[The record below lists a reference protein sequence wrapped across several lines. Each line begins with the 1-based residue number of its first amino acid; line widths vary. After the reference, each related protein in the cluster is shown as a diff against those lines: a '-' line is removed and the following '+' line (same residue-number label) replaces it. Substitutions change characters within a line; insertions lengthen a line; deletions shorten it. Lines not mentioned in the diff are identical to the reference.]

1 MTELAISSQGLEK
14 IYPQVRALDGLNLS
28 VPRGAVYGFLGR
40 NGAGKTTTIK
50 TLLGLVHPSGGA
62 AQVLG
67 LDIRKDHLAILERTG
82 FVSETKILFESLSAR
97 QLIRFNRGYFPK
109 WSDALAERYAE
120 LFEIPMDRPFG
131 KLSLGNRTKVCHL
144 LALSQGADLLL
155 LDDPTSGLDPVVT
168 DLLMQVLIE
177 DHVNEGRTVFFSSH
191 HLSEVEKIAEW
202 IGIIE
207 AGKLLLETRLED
219 IRQNFRLVTVSSDSL
234 PALTG
239 PNLVSQKRAEKF
251 HRFLVSR
258 QADEFAAK
266 LRGEGATVLE
276 ISSVNLGEVFLG
288 LAGKELPCMPGSA
301 GATRAT
307 A

>member
-1 MTELAISSQGLEK
+1 MMELAISSQGLEK

-62 AQVLG
+62 AQVLR

-109 WSDALAERYAE
+109 WSDALAERYAG

-191 HLSEVEKIAEW
+191 HLSEVEKIADW

-207 AGKLLLETRLED
+207 AGRLLLETRLED
-219 IRQNFRLVTVSSDSL
+219 IRQNFRLVTVSGDSL

-239 PNLVSQKRAEKF
+239 PNLISQKRSEKF

-258 QADEFAAK
+258 QADEFVAK
-266 LRGEGATVLE
+266 LRGDGATVLE

-301 GATRAT
+301 GTTRAT